1 MPKLRSRWRL
11 TLECR
16 GARGQV
22 LDRSHRSPTA
32 GRMLKEGNTQRF
44 WYWVIHQNRLPPK
57 KIKHNSIMMD
67 FDLFVAEKLQELR
80 ESSGSKKGVLPRPG
94 YNSRWARK
102 GTIAFSLSFFG
113 MLLQFSDHFLD
124 QHEKLWNFRC
134 RFEHKHVVVNVFF
147 PRGCPPV
154 IYHIYHTENP
164 KVKPWIF
171 HIYV

>member
-1 MPKLRSRWRL
+1 ML
-11 TLECR
+11 T
-16 GARGQV
+16 
-22 LDRSHRSPTA
+22 
-32 GRMLKEGNTQRF
+32 EGNTQRF

-147 PRGCPPV
+147 PPGVSSSNLSYLSYGKSQSETMDFPYLCLF
-154 IYHIYHTENP
+154 NSG
-164 KVKPWIF
+164 
-171 HIYV
+171 

>member
-1 MPKLRSRWRL
+1 
-11 TLECR
+11 
-16 GARGQV
+16 
-22 LDRSHRSPTA
+22 
-32 GRMLKEGNTQRF
+32 
-44 WYWVIHQNRLPPK
+44 
-57 KIKHNSIMMD
+57 MMD
-67 FDLFVAEKLQELR
+67 FELFVAEKLQELR
-80 ESSGSKKGVLPRPG
+80 ESSGSKKGVLPRFG

-147 PRGCPPV
+147 PRGCPLV

-171 HIYV
+171 HIYVCLSQAKFQSVPPCCLNELNYYEILSTPMSFALIL